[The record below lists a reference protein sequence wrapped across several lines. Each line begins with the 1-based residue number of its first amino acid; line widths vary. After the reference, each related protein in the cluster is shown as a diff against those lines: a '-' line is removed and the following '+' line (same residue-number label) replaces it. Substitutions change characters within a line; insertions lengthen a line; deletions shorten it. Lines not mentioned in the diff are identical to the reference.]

1 MAVKLRL
8 ARFGAKK
15 RPYYRIVAADERA
28 RRDGRF
34 LEQVGTYN
42 PNHEPVTITLKH
54 DRVNYWLGVGAKPT
68 DTVANLLTRHLDK
81 EGVPTR
87 GPSPKSYK
95 ARPVALPKAKA
106 PAEKATPAPAAAEEA
121 APAAEEAAPAA
132 EEAVAEEAAPA
143 AEEAAAEEAA
153 PAAEEAV
160 AEEAAPAA
168 EEAVAEEAAPAAE
181 EAAAEEAAPA
191 AEEAAAD
198 EADTDPPAAE

>member
-81 EGVPTR
+81 VGVPTR
-87 GPSPKSYK
+87 GPAPKSYK

-106 PAEKATPAPAAAEEA
+106 PAEKAAPAPAAAEEA

-132 EEAVAEEAAPA
+132 EEAAPA
-143 AEEAAAEEAA
+143 AEDAA
-153 PAAEEAV
+153 PA
-160 AEEAAPAA
+160 
-168 EEAVAEEAAPAAE
+168 AEEAAPAAE

-198 EADTDPPAAE
+198 EADTAPPSAE